1 MNHPLDCRGLLCPMP
16 IVRIS
21 RTMKGLRPGDT
32 LTVTATDPSFA
43 PDVEAWARKMNHTLV
58 FLEDRAGVQ
67 TAVLLHSSPAR
78 G

>member
-1 MNHPLDCRGLLCPMP
+1 
-16 IVRIS
+16 
-21 RTMKGLRPGDT
+21 MKGLRPGDT

-43 PDVEAWARKMNHTLV
+43 PDVEAWVRKMNHTLV

-67 TAVLLHSSPAR
+67 TAVLLHSGPAR